1 MIRHNIDPMHVEKN
15 ICDNVLGTMCDVPG
29 KTKDTVKARED
40 LRDMGIRE
48 ELQMK
53 VRSRDN
59 KPVKPVACFKL
70 SHDEKNGF
78 CDFLKS
84 AKFPDG
90 YASNISRCIKEKKI
104 CGLKSHDCHVLLQRL
119 IPIGVRGF
127 LTKEVVDA
135 LFDLGNFFKEL
146 CSKTLRVEHIVKLE
160 RTIPVILCKLEK
172 IFPPAFFTVMVHL
185 SVHLP
190 RQARLAGPVHARWM
204 YPIER

>member
-1 MIRHNIDPMHVEKN
+1 MGHRCFLDEDHAWRRDRRSFNGKAEHRPRPKELSGSDVYKRLKSLRHLFDGPGKDPGKKKRKRTPEEGNWVKVSIFFELPYWEHLLIRHNIDPMHVEKN

-90 YASNISRCIKEKKI
+90 YASNISRCIKEKKNMW
-104 CGLKSHDCHVLLQRL
+104 
-119 IPIGVRGF
+119 F
-127 LTKEVVDA
+127 EV
-135 LFDLGNFFKEL
+135 
-146 CSKTLRVEHIVKLE
+146 T
-160 RTIPVILCKLEK
+160 
-172 IFPPAFFTVMVHL
+172 
-185 SVHLP
+185 
-190 RQARLAGPVHARWM
+190 
-204 YPIER
+204 